1 MHRHIVI
8 GPPGTGKTTYL
19 KDRVEEVLK
28 AEKCTPKEIGYFSFT
43 VRAAEEIRDRI
54 VKDSNQKCTK
64 ETVKIL
70 YPYFST
76 LHSLAYRRLQLQQAQ
91 IMDDHDYEELSR
103 LTGHEYVNK
112 MKKGNGV
119 DIAMPTA

>member
-1 MHRHIVI
+1 MHRHVII

-19 KDRVEEVLK
+19 KDRVEEFLK
-28 AEKCTPKEIGYFSFT
+28 AGKCTPKEIGYFSFT

-54 VKDSNQKCTK
+54 VKDSNLKCTK

-76 LHSLAYRRLQLQQAQ
+76 LHSLAYLP
-91 IMDDHDYEELSR
+91 LSF
-103 LTGHEYVNK
+103 TSCFHIPFEGVGHIRS
-112 MKKGNGV
+112 GCF
-119 DIAMPTA
+119 T